1 MLIKPVFKVLDV
13 LQVPR
18 LLEFILHLLVN
29 VTRLTAEEL
38 EAAGQV
44 LGTNAIDY
52 SAERVGE
59 GRLLPLYFMI
69 NRDRATTLFHTI
81 LLPSKGRHARGRLDL
96 FVHELVHVY
105 QFEKVGSIYIWQAI
119 MAQMGAGCRYGE
131 VDGLEERRKEG
142 QTFSGFNRE
151 QQGQVAQ
158 DYYHDVLE
166 KDLAANSRERLAF
179 QPFIEELQAG
189 LL

>member
-1 MLIKPVFKVLDV
+1 MLVKPIFQVLDV

-29 VTRLTAEEL
+29 VTQLTAEEL

-44 LGTNAIDY
+44 LGPNAIDY
-52 SAERVGE
+52 SAARVGE

-69 NRDRATTLFHTI
+69 NRNRATTLFHTI
-81 LLPSKGRHARGRLDL
+81 LLPSKGRHTRGHLDL

-105 QFEKVGSIYIWQAI
+105 QFEKVGSLYIWQAI
-119 MAQMGAGCRYGE
+119 VAQMGVGYRYGGL
-131 VDGLEERRKEG
+131 DGLEERRKDG
-142 QTFSGFNRE
+142 QTFSDFNRE

-166 KDLAANSRERLAF
+166 KNLASNSRERLAF
-179 QPFIEELQAG
+179 QPFIEELQQG
-189 LL
+189 KL

>member
-1 MLIKPVFKVLDV
+1 M
-13 LQVPR
+13 
-18 LLEFILHLLVN
+18 
-29 VTRLTAEEL
+29 
-38 EAAGQV
+38 
-44 LGTNAIDY
+44 
-52 SAERVGE
+52 
-59 GRLLPLYFMI
+59 
-69 NRDRATTLFHTI
+69 
-81 LLPSKGRHARGRLDL
+81 
-96 FVHELVHVY
+96 Y

-119 MAQMGAGCRYGE
+119 MAQMGAGYRYGE